1 MGRPLLGELGRSRA
15 MVITLNRIG
24 KAAVEKCRQSSERQG
39 SGMDRFRQTNEEVT
53 EGERSQG

>member
-1 MGRPLLGELGRSRA
+1 MGRPFLGELGRSRA

-24 KAAVEKCRQSSERQG
+24 KAAVEKGRQSSERQG
-39 SGMDRFRQTNEEVT
+39 SGTDTSRQTNEVT